1 MRKHVMLKL
10 SICLIVGAV
19 LVTAM
24 GLSSQAKR
32 DETLAKATPV
42 SGSGCVTA
50 GVEGGCLMVTD
61 SKTGAVYNVF
71 FRGSK
76 KPKVG
81 TAIRFSGTPHDG
93 PTTCMQGQ
101 AVNVTTWFQLKM
113 KCKPANSQ

>member
-1 MRKHVMLKL
+1 MRNHVLPKL
-10 SICLIVGAV
+10 SISLVVGVVLLTAV
-19 LVTAM
+19 

-32 DETLAKATPV
+32 DEPVAKSTPV

-50 GVEGGCLMVTD
+50 GVEAGCLMVTD

-101 AVNVTTWFQLKM
+101 AVNVTTWLQLKM
-113 KCKPANSQ
+113 KCKPAN